1 MILFPKFNRHRIP
14 LRTSQMPLSPR
25 QYNQNK
31 GSCEKPA
38 GHSGS
43 GVTMATALM
52 VESMVYMVHNSQT
65 QQKDERTI

>member
-1 MILFPKFNRHRIP
+1 MILYPNFNRHRIP
-14 LRTSQMPLSPR
+14 FRTSQMPLSPR

-31 GSCEKPA
+31 VSCEKPA
-38 GHSGS
+38 DHSGS
-43 GVTMATALM
+43 GVSMATALM

>member
-1 MILFPKFNRHRIP
+1 
-14 LRTSQMPLSPR
+14 MPLSPR

-38 GHSGS
+38 GHSGT

>member
-1 MILFPKFNRHRIP
+1 MNAFPKFNRHHI
-14 LRTSQMPLSPR
+14 LLSTGQMPLLPR
-25 QYNQNK
+25 QYNQKK
-31 GSCEKPA
+31 GPCEKPA